1 MALAEPAMLDVLL
14 DDLVGPPLPP
24 VAARAWEVFSHVSGT
39 RSSGMGGIGAITY
52 TELLAYQTLTGTTL
66 TPLDV
71 ALVRE
76 ADQAFLSFAL
86 TRMKSAGD
94 RPEDTDEPGE

>member
-1 MALAEPAMLDVLL
+1 MALAEPAMMDTVME
-14 DDLVGPPLPP
+14 DLVGPPLPP
-24 VAARAWEVFSHVSGT
+24 VAVRAWEVFSQVSGT

-86 TRMKSAGD
+86 ARMKSAGD
-94 RPEDTDEPGE
+94 RPKDVPDLEE